1 MHFHQPNLSRYGLRT
16 SLNFRD
22 GNTFLMTNKSCM
34 ESEKSIRH
42 VLKRLLYYRTSF
54 LIWALVVI
62 IWHLLCSVPKCPS
75 TACAGAKR
83 ECCKSCLAI
92 FLPII
97 YLWKVI
103 LKASSSRFRVHL
115 ISGKW
120 AVPHQVT
127 TAVVFNLNTINNCF
141 DLLTD

>member
-1 MHFHQPNLSRYGLRT
+1 MHFHQPNLSRYRLRT

-54 LIWALVVI
+54 LIWALAVL
-62 IWHLLCSVPKCPS
+62 IWHLLCSVPKCLL
-75 TACAGAKR
+75 TAYAVAKR
-83 ECCKSCLAI
+83 ECCKSFLAI

-97 YLWKVI
+97 YLWNVI
-103 LKASSSRFRVHL
+103 LKASCSSFRVHL
-115 ISGKW
+115 ISGIW
-120 AVPHQVT
+120 SAPHQVP
-127 TAVVFNLNTINNCF
+127 TAVVVNLNMINNCF